1 MVVQM
6 LETETVQINVPKQIK
21 QAGFKQA
28 ELQEAVAVALYYKE
42 ALSMKEACE
51 LTGKTRR
58 QFEEALANYG
68 FSTYGDSKEDIDF
81 ELNA

>member
-1 MVVQM
+1 M
-6 LETETVQINVPKQIK
+6 LETETVQINVPKQIR
-21 QAGFKQA
+21 QAGFEQA
-28 ELQEAVAVALYYKE
+28 ELQVAVAVALYYKE

-68 FSTYGDSKEDIDF
+68 FSTYGNFKEDIDY